1 MLLRALSINLHYT
14 QMGNEDDIAAAAIH
28 DNGGNPL
35 TSITV
40 TSDIEAAKSLT
51 MQSTTAKV
59 VKQYDTAAGLPSFH
73 LKVCAVQNNPQ
84 WILR

>member
-1 MLLRALSINLHYT
+1 
-14 QMGNEDDIAAAAIH
+14 MGNEDDIAAAVQ
-28 DNGGNPL
+28 DNGSNPL
-35 TSITV
+35 NNVTV

-51 MQSTTAKV
+51 MLSSATKL